1 MLIID
6 SCKSRLKRTNT
17 YIFIYLRE
25 TLTHNLCNGVLIYV
39 NTCIN
44 IF

>member
-1 MLIID
+1 MSIIN
-6 SCKSRLKRTNT
+6 SFNLRLKRTNT